1 MSVVVVGALALHA
14 GGGAGA
20 DPEPVRYTVAPGDT
34 LWGIAV
40 QNTDAWEDPRAT
52 VETIRRANDLPGST
66 IRPGM
71 RLEVPASA

>member
-1 MSVVVVGALALHA
+1 MVVAVGSLALHT

-20 DPEPVRYTVAPGDT
+20 ESEPVRYTVAPGDT
-34 LWGIAV
+34 LWDIAV
-40 QNTDAWEDPRAT
+40 ENTSAWEDPRAT
-52 VETIRRANDLPGST
+52 VEIIRQANELPGST